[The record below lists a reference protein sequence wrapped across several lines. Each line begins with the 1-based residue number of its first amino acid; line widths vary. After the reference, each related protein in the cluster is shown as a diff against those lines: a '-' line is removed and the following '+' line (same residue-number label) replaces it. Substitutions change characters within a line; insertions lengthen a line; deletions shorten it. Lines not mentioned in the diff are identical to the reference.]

1 MTDPRLPVVWDPRYA
16 EYNFGPGHP
25 FSMAHRELGADLLA
39 EAEGAE
45 RRLRWIRTIEPAELS
60 ELRRFH
66 QEEYLQL
73 VEGASR
79 LERRIFLDGGDTPAF
94 LGCHE
99 AAARI
104 VQGSIETVRAAIDRA
119 GPAFHPAGGLH
130 HAHPDRASGFCIY
143 NDVALAVAT
152 AHRALGRV
160 AYLDID
166 AHHGDGVMYGFYSS
180 GDVLDIDFHQDG
192 RTLFPGTGD
201 IGETGISDGAGLK
214 VNLPLPP
221 GAGDRALVGLF
232 RRVARPML
240 EEFRP
245 QVIVLQHGADGHA
258 GDPLTE
264 LRYTALG
271 YTTLLQELLAFAEA
285 RCAGRLIVTGGGGY
299 HAAHVALTLARAGYL
314 LAHADELVEP
324 DAPLPEAWRREF
336 ETREGGPAPRTW
348 GESLA
353 PAPDQWSASEE
364 ESLIERLEIE
374 FGRRFPSSP

>member
-1 MTDPRLPVVWDPRYA
+1 MSDPHLPVVWDPRYG

-45 RRLRWIRTIEPAELS
+45 RHFRWIRTIEPAQLS

-66 QEEYLQL
+66 HEEYLQL

-104 VQGSIETVRAAIDRA
+104 VQGSIETVRAAIDRS

-143 NDVALAVAT
+143 NDVALAVAA

-160 AYLDID
+160 AYVDID

-180 GDVLDIDFHQDG
+180 GDVLNIDFHQDG

-201 IGETGISDGAGLK
+201 VGETGISDGAGLK

-245 QVIVLQHGADGHA
+245 QAIVLQHGADGHA

-264 LRYTALG
+264 LRYTSRG
-271 YTTLLQELLAFAEA
+271 YTTLLNELLGFAEE

-314 LAHADELVEP
+314 LAHANELVRP
-324 DAPLPEAWRREF
+324 DASLPEAWRREF
-336 ETREGGPAPRTW
+336 ETREGGPAPHTW
-348 GESLA
+348 GES
-353 PAPDQWSASEE
+353 PAPGTDLWSAAEE
-364 ESLIERLEIE
+364 ESLVARLESE
-374 FGRRFPSSP
+374 LGRRFPSSS